1 MTEFPKYKK
10 RARELRQKMTEE
22 ELVLWEKLR
31 NRKFFNLK
39 FQRQY
44 PVIYEVVNNE
54 PRYFIA
60 DYYCAEKKVILEID
74 GKIHD
79 FRKQRDNKRDEILR
93 SMNYHVLRIKNEE
106 FGNVEVVM
114 DKIKAFIFEAKLTDG
129 RSSK

>member
-1 MTEFPKYKK
+1 MAEFPKYKK

-44 PVIYEVVNNE
+44 PVIYEYVNNE

-60 DYYCAEKKVILEID
+60 DFYCAEKKVILEID

-93 SMNYHVLRIKNEE
+93 SMNYHLLRIKNEE
-106 FGNVEVVM
+106 LGNIEVVM
-114 DKIKAFIFEAKLTDG
+114 DKIKAFIFE
-129 RSSK
+129 